1 MKFCAIILN
10 RGGFIIRILRMNDFD
25 MSTRPFPSLGLWHV
39 PSLKT
44 GLVRGFLAGMAA
56 GVLLLALVQQF

>member
-1 MKFCAIILN
+1 
-10 RGGFIIRILRMNDFD
+10 MNDFD